1 MEKGFSPRPK
11 NAVYI
16 DTWLEASRSLG
27 RHHARGGQL
36 SKTSGVTQ
44 RSSDHAADRVVIQLF
59 ELSDG
64 QFHGIGWRTRIS
76 HGHLRERRYV
86 LFLDTEVSKR
96 IRDAD
101 ARAQL
106 DH

>member
-16 DTWLEASRSLG
+16 DTWPEASRSLG

-36 SKTSGVTQ
+36 SKTSGVAQ
-44 RSSDHAADRVVIQLF
+44 RSSDRAGDRVAIQLF

-64 QFHGIGWRTRIS
+64 QLHGIGRRTRIS
-76 HGHLRERRYV
+76 HGHFRERRYM
-86 LFLDTEVSKR
+86 LFPDTEVSKR

-101 ARAQL
+101 ARTQL
-106 DH
+106 